1 MPQAR
6 KSSIHFAPV
15 TNIKFAVSHSE
26 RTELSEP
33 GYLLPK
39 EHQLPNILVDGSL
52 SENELAE
59 LFIKQKECMTGQAK
73 ARGSSPFWEGVVVL
87 KNTDGEEQSKKL
99 QAWKVAYENAT
110 GHKVLHMTI
119 HLDEG
124 YLDKN
129 GKPHYNPHA
138 HVIISRTNEKNRIIQ
153 LKRKQLGEVQDLT
166 AEILQ
171 MDRGSTLKERGGK
184 RGRVHIGH
192 KEFRIMA
199 NEARLDL
206 EKGNNQKDFYINL
219 LDYKNQQENLNRE
232 KIKEANK
239 VIAEKDAEIARL
251 KAEHKAEVQQLKT
264 EYSIDRAAL
273 KASGEATQ
281 RDYQQLKREHE
292 AEVAKLQEAHAEKML
307 ELENKI
313 QAAAEEKTKT
323 LDEKDAEIAR
333 LKSEYAAER
342 EELKASGTAKQSD
355 YQKLKKE
362 HEATLAEL
370 ATARQE
376 AARVPVL
383 VDQVRAIEAQA
394 ATARRG
400 RDEAMGKVA
409 QQATEIEQL
418 KGQAAKVPALVEQ
431 VRAIE
436 AQAATARQGRDEAMD
451 KATQQATEIERLKA
465 AYAAERAQLKASGTA
480 TQQDYQQLKQQHE
493 AALAKLAKLATAQ
506 TEAGKVPDL
515 ERDLAKAQQQAQELA
530 QLKAQYQRDRE
541 ALKASGEAIQRDYQ
555 KLKQQHEA
563 ALAKLA
569 TTQTEAGKVPDLVAQ
584 VNALKPKAD
593 RVPDLE
599 RDLAKAQ
606 QQAQELAQLKAQY
619 QRDRE
624 ALKASGEATQRDYQ
638 QLKQQHEAS
647 QQEAINTKLTAD
659 ERYKNLHGQALVL
672 QEERDELAKKVLTL
686 TQRAAAPQAQPERRP
701 APAAPAQTL
710 APRPAPQPVPRPTPA
725 LQAPAPAPAQ
735 TLAERLHESLKAL
748 VEWIKGQGGGLK
760 EIDAERSTVCGPVVQ
775 LDDLHAVQRV
785 GRGTYAIHR
794 LDQLDKTPA
803 VDDPKTEISYRD
815 GRGKV
820 TGAVQSREKDRR

>member
-138 HVIISRTNEKNRIIQ
+138 HVIISRMNEKNRIIQ

-541 ALKASGEAIQRDYQ
+541 ALKASGEA
-555 KLKQQHEA
+555 
-563 ALAKLA
+563 
-569 TTQTEAGKVPDLVAQ
+569 
-584 VNALKPKAD
+584 
-593 RVPDLE
+593 
-599 RDLAKAQ
+599 
-606 QQAQELAQLKAQY
+606 
-619 QRDRE
+619 
-624 ALKASGEATQRDYQ
+624 TQRDYQ

>member
-138 HVIISRTNEKNRIIQ
+138 HVIISRMNEKNRIIQ

-493 AALAKLAKLATAQ
+493 AALAKLATTQ

-530 QLKAQYQRDRE
+530 QHKAQYQRDRE
-541 ALKASGEAIQRDYQ
+541 ALKASGETIQRDYQ
-555 KLKQQHEA
+555 K
-563 ALAKLA
+563 
-569 TTQTEAGKVPDLVAQ
+569 
-584 VNALKPKAD
+584 
-593 RVPDLE
+593 
-599 RDLAKAQ
+599 
-606 QQAQELAQLKAQY
+606 
-619 QRDRE
+619 
-624 ALKASGEATQRDYQ
+624 
-638 QLKQQHEAS
+638 LKQQHEAS

>member
-138 HVIISRTNEKNRIIQ
+138 HVIISRMNEKNRIIQ

-206 EKGNNQKDFYINL
+206 EKGNNQKDFYVNL
-219 LDYKNQQENLNRE
+219 LDYKNQQDDINRE

-281 RDYQQLKREHE
+281 RDYQQLKKDHE
-292 AEVAKLQEAHAEKML
+292 AKVAKLQEAHAEKML

-333 LKSEYAAER
+333 LENEYKAEIARLKSEYSAER
-342 EELKASGTAKQSD
+342 EELKASGTARQSH
-355 YQKLKKE
+355 YQQLKAT
-362 HEATLAEL
+362 HEAALADLTASKAQAAKVPRLEQQAAQQAQEL
-370 ATARQE
+370 AKARQE
-376 AARVPVL
+376 AAK
-383 VDQVRAIEAQA
+383 AE
-394 ATARRG
+394 
-400 RDEAMGKVA
+400 
-409 QQATEIEQL
+409 
-418 KGQAAKVPALVEQ
+418 
-431 VRAIE
+431 
-436 AQAATARQGRDEAMD
+436 QGRDEAVG
-451 KATQQATEIERLKA
+451 KATQQAAEIERLKA

-480 TQQDYQQLKQQHE
+480 TQQDYQQLKATHE
-493 AALAKLAKLATAQ
+493 AALADLTASKAQ
-506 TEAGKVPDL
+506 AAKVPRL
-515 ERDLAKAQQQAQELA
+515 EQQAAQQAQELAKAQQQAEQVQVLER
-530 QLKAQYQRDRE
+530 QLKA
-541 ALKASGEAIQRDYQ
+541 A
-555 KLKQQHEA
+555 
-563 ALAKLA
+563 
-569 TTQTEAGKVPDLVAQ
+569 
-584 VNALKPKAD
+584 
-593 RVPDLE
+593 
-599 RDLAKAQ
+599 
-606 QQAQELAQLKAQY
+606 
-619 QRDRE
+619 
-624 ALKASGEATQRDYQ
+624 
-638 QLKQQHEAS
+638 

-659 ERYKNLHGQALVL
+659 ERYKNLRGQALAI
-672 QEERDELAKKVLTL
+672 QAERDELLKS
-686 TQRAAAPQAQPERRP
+686 AATRQPAPQTQPERRP

-725 LQAPAPAPAQ
+725 PAQ
-735 TLAERLHESLKAL
+735 TLAERLRESFEAL
-748 VEWIKGQGGGLK
+748 VNWVKKQGGGLK
-760 EIDAERSTVCGPVVQ
+760 EIDTERAQCFGAVVQ

-785 GRGTYAIHR
+785 GRGTYAIHK
-794 LDQLDKTPA
+794 LDQLDKVPA
-803 VDDPKTEISYRD
+803 LDDSKTEIKYSS
-815 GRGKV
+815 GRGTV
-820 TGAVQSREKDRR
+820 SGAVQSREKDRR

>member
-138 HVIISRTNEKNRIIQ
+138 HVIISRMNEKNRIIQ

-206 EKGNNQKDFYINL
+206 EKGNNQKDFYVNL
-219 LDYKNQQENLNRE
+219 LDYKNQQDDINRE

-541 ALKASGEAIQRDYQ
+541 ALKASGEA
-555 KLKQQHEA
+555 
-563 ALAKLA
+563 
-569 TTQTEAGKVPDLVAQ
+569 
-584 VNALKPKAD
+584 
-593 RVPDLE
+593 
-599 RDLAKAQ
+599 
-606 QQAQELAQLKAQY
+606 
-619 QRDRE
+619 
-624 ALKASGEATQRDYQ
+624 TQRDYQ

>member
-124 YLDKN
+124 YLDKD

-138 HVIISRTNEKNRIIQ
+138 HVIVSRMNEKNRVIQ

-206 EKGNNQKDFYINL
+206 EKGNNQKDFYVNL
-219 LDYKNQQENLNRE
+219 LDYKNQQDDINRE

-251 KAEHKAEVQQLKT
+251 KLEHKAEVEKLKT
-264 EYSIDRAAL
+264 EYLDERSAL
-273 KASGEATQ
+273 KASGEAKQ
-281 RDYQQLKREHE
+281 ADYQQIKKAHEEKVQDLEKKLAEALEKVAAQASDITQLK
-292 AEVAKLQEAHAEKML
+292 Q
-307 ELENKI
+307 
-313 QAAAEEKTKT
+313 EKTKT
-323 LDEKDAEIAR
+323 LDEKYTEIARLENEYKAEVAR

-342 EELKASGTAKQSD
+342 EELKASGTA
-355 YQKLKKE
+355 
-362 HEATLAEL
+362 
-370 ATARQE
+370 
-376 AARVPVL
+376 
-383 VDQVRAIEAQA
+383 
-394 ATARRG
+394 
-400 RDEAMGKVA
+400 
-409 QQATEIEQL
+409 
-418 KGQAAKVPALVEQ
+418 
-431 VRAIE
+431 
-436 AQAATARQGRDEAMD
+436 
-451 KATQQATEIERLKA
+451 
-465 AYAAERAQLKASGTA
+465 
-480 TQQDYQQLKQQHE
+480 
-493 AALAKLAKLATAQ
+493 
-506 TEAGKVPDL
+506 
-515 ERDLAKAQQQAQELA
+515 
-530 QLKAQYQRDRE
+530 
-541 ALKASGEAIQRDYQ
+541 
-555 KLKQQHEA
+555 
-563 ALAKLA
+563 
-569 TTQTEAGKVPDLVAQ
+569 
-584 VNALKPKAD
+584 
-593 RVPDLE
+593 
-599 RDLAKAQ
+599 
-606 QQAQELAQLKAQY
+606 
-619 QRDRE
+619 
-624 ALKASGEATQRDYQ
+624 TQRDYQ
-638 QLKQQHEAS
+638 QLKKDHEAALADLAKARQVAEQVPALAEQLKAAQEQGAKARQVAEQVPALAEQLKAT

-659 ERYKNLHGQALVL
+659 ERYKNLRTQALAI
-672 QEERDELAKKVLTL
+672 QAERDELAKKVLTL
-686 TQRAAAPQAQPERRP
+686 TRATAPQAQPERRP

-710 APRPAPQPVPRPTPA
+710 APGHQTPTPRPAPQPVPRPTPA
-725 LQAPAPAPAQ
+725 LQAPAPAP
-735 TLAERLHESLKAL
+735 TLAERLGESLQRL
-748 VEWIKGQGGGLK
+748 LDWIQGERGALK
-760 EIDAERSTVCGPVVQ
+760 EIDTDRSQCYGAVVQ

-803 VDDPKTEISYRD
+803 VDDPKTEISYRG
-815 GRGKV
+815 GRGTV
-820 TGAVQSREKDRR
+820 SGAVQSREKDRR